1 MQIAFILILVLICV
15 IAGGLFWLA
24 KITQREAAKI
34 RNAFP
39 PLGEIAKINGQDV
52 HFIDTKGNAQDKAT
66 GFAVV
71 FLHGASGNLRDPLH
85 VFKDRLVDDARLIF
99 IDRPGH
105 GWSTRDE
112 TMNMPNQQ
120 AKQVIGL
127 LNEIGVKQAV
137 FVGHSYSGA
146 LIANIA
152 LDYSERVAG
161 LLFNSPVSHPWPGGV
176 SWYYHLA
183 SHPIIGPLFCN
194 TLTLPIGL
202 RQLECAT
209 QKVFWPSNVPAV
221 YANDIGNNMVLT
233 PKRFRA
239 NANDIAVLRDFV
251 VEQSK
256 RYGEIAVPTTI
267 ITGDKDQIVLPWVH
281 SEGLARDIKDPR
293 TRLIYLKNAGHM
305 PHHDAAE
312 LFAEEIRLLV
322 DDVRPARQ
330 TTAAE

>member
-1 MQIAFILILVLICV
+1 MQIAFILVLALICA
-15 IAGGLFWLA
+15 IAAYLLWLA
-24 KITQREAAKI
+24 KITHRETAKI
-34 RNAFP
+34 HQAFP
-39 PLGEIAKINGQDV
+39 PIGEITKINGQDV
-52 HFIDTKGNAQDKAT
+52 HYIDTKGDAGDQET

-85 VFKDRLVDDARLIF
+85 VFKDRLIDDARLIF

-112 TMNMPNQQ
+112 TMNKPDQQ

-127 LNEIGVKQAV
+127 LDEIGIKTAI
-137 FVGHSYSGA
+137 FIGHSYSGT

-152 LDYSERVAG
+152 LDYPKRVAG

-183 SHPIIGPLFCN
+183 SNPITGPLFCN
-194 TLTLPIGL
+194 TLTLPIGF

-209 QKVFWPSNVPAV
+209 QKVFWPNSVPDV
-221 YANDIGNNMVLT
+221 YHNDIGNNMVLT

-256 RYGEIAVPTTI
+256 RYGEITVPTTI

-293 TRLIYLKNAGHM
+293 TRFIRLKDAGHM
-305 PHHDAAE
+305 PHHDAAD
-312 LFAEEIRLLV
+312 LFAEEIKLLIEEA
-322 DDVRPARQ
+322 RPAHQ
-330 TTAAE
+330 SAAE

>member
-1 MQIAFILILVLICV
+1 MFITFILFLVVLCV
-15 IAGGLFWLA
+15 IVGGLFWLS
-24 KITQREAAKI
+24 KITQREATKI
-34 RNAFP
+34 RDAFP
-39 PLGEIAKINGQDV
+39 PIGEIKKINRQDV
-52 HFIDTKGNAQDKAT
+52 HFIDTKGDAHDQAS

-85 VFKDRLVDDARLIF
+85 VFKDHLVEDARLIF

-105 GWSTRDE
+105 GWSSRDE
-112 TMNMPNQQ
+112 TMNLPDQQ

-127 LNEIGVKQAV
+127 LDEIGVKSAI
-137 FVGHSYSGA
+137 FIGHSYSGT

-152 LDYSERVAG
+152 LDYPERVAG

-183 SHPIIGPLFCN
+183 SHPIIGPLFCS

-209 QKVFWPSNVPAV
+209 QKVFWPNKVANV
-221 YANDIGNNMVLT
+221 YHSDIGNNMVLT

-256 RYGEIAVPTTI
+256 RYGEIAVPVTI

-293 TRLIYLKNAGHM
+293 TRLIYLKDAGHM

-312 LFAEEIRLLV
+312 LFAEEIRLLI

-330 TTAAE
+330 SAAE

>member
-1 MQIAFILILVLICV
+1 MLIAFILVLVLISA
-15 IAGGLFWLA
+15 IAVCLFWLA
-24 KITQREAAKI
+24 KITQRETVKI
-34 RNAFP
+34 REAFP
-39 PLGEIAKINGQDV
+39 PIGEITKINGQDV
-52 HFIDTKGNAQDKAT
+52 HYIDTKGNGEDQAT
-66 GFAVV
+66 SFAVV
-71 FLHGASGNLRDPLH
+71 FLHGASGSLRDPLH

-112 TMNMPNQQ
+112 TMNRPDQQ

-127 LNEIGVKQAV
+127 LDEIGVKQAV
-137 FVGHSYSGA
+137 FVGHSYSGT
-146 LIANIA
+146 LITTIA
-152 LDYSERVAG
+152 LDYPERVAG

>member
-1 MQIAFILILVLICV
+1 MLIAFILILVLICV

-34 RNAFP
+34 IKAFP
-39 PLGEIAKINGQDV
+39 PLGEIAKINGHDV

-112 TMNMPNQQ
+112 TMNMPDQQ

-127 LNEIGVKQAV
+127 LNEIGVKQAI

-152 LDYSERVAG
+152 LDYPERVAG

-209 QKVFWPSNVPAV
+209 QKVFWPNNVPAV

-251 VEQSK
+251 VKQSK

-322 DDVRPARQ
+322 DDVKPAFQ

>member
-1 MQIAFILILVLICV
+1 MQIAFLIILVLNCA
-15 IAGGLFWLA
+15 IACCLFWFG
-24 KITQREAAKI
+24 KITKRESAKI
-34 RNAFP
+34 REAFP
-39 PLGEIAKINGQDV
+39 PIGQFAKINGQDV
-52 HFIDTKGNAQDKAT
+52 HFIDTKEQAQDQAT

-85 VFKDRLVDDARLIF
+85 VFKDHLIDDARLIF

-105 GWSTRDE
+105 GWSTRDQ
-112 TMNMPNQQ
+112 TMNMPDQQ

-127 LNEIGVKQAV
+127 LDEIGVKSAV

-152 LDYSERVAG
+152 LDYPERVAG

-183 SHPIIGPLFCN
+183 SHPILGPLFCN

-202 RQLECAT
+202 RRLDCAT
-209 QKVFWPSNVPAV
+209 QKVFWPSKVPDV
-221 YANDIGNNMVLT
+221 YTNGIGNNMVLT

-256 RYGEIAVPTTI
+256 RYGEITAPTTI

-281 SEGLARDIKDPR
+281 SEGLNRDIKGALVR
-293 TRLIYLKNAGHM
+293 FVRLKDAGHM

-312 LFAEEIRLLV
+312 LFVDEIRLLI
-322 DDVRPARQ
+322 DEAETAHQ
-330 TTAAE
+330 TAAE